1 MTDVR
6 RIDSTEGAL
15 AEVIAP
21 LINRAYALAQEQLF
35 TQLTPRVSEESVR
48 EIIADG
54 ELLLAERGGVVVGV
68 VQFRQLA
75 ERVGFFGMLAVPPE
89 VASTG
94 IARELL
100 ISLESEAARR
110 GLHSLELDLLQ
121 PESPTPHQTRLRE
134 WYERRGFV
142 AQWTRPFSDVE
153 PGAARFLRQPTDL
166 TRFAKT
172 IPGPVS

>member
-6 RIDSTEGAL
+6 RIDPTESAL

-35 TQLTPRVSEESVR
+35 AEPTPRVSDQSVR

-54 ELLLAERGGVVVGV
+54 EFLVAEQGGVVVGV
-68 VQFRQLA
+68 VQFRQLS

-100 ISLESEAARR
+100 VSLELEAARR

-142 AQWTRPFSDVE
+142 AQWARPFSDIE
-153 PGAARFLRQPTDL
+153 PSAARFLRQPTDL

-172 IPGPVS
+172 ISRPVS